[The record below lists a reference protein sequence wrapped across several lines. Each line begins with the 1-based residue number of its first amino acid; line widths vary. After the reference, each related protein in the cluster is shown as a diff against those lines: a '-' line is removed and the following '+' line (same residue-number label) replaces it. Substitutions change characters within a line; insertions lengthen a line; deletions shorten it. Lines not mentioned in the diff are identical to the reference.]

1 MNIEKYFEKNKV
13 IENLAKYEI
22 YYQVSLGKLCSLTQN
37 ENIDYNIELQYALG
51 SIYELLKDLSSLEN
65 IYEIFEDELKK
76 QAAMDALQKFAN
88 DNLADVKTEKI
99 EIEHFVHEIND
110 NKFFNNTMTKICE
123 ENKKTQINKWQE
135 IITDDLSKAIIE
147 SLNQLENK

>member
-99 EIEHFVHEIND
+99 EII
-110 NKFFNNTMTKICE
+110 
-123 ENKKTQINKWQE
+123 
-135 IITDDLSKAIIE
+135 
-147 SLNQLENK
+147 

>member
-22 YYQVSLGKLCSLTQN
+22 YYQVSLGTLCSLTQN

-110 NKFFNNTMTKICE
+110 NKFFNNIMTKICE

>member
-88 DNLADVKTEKI
+88 DNLDDVKTEKI